1 MPKRSLRTRSKKRR
15 TLRLPGGHSV
25 THYKKEKITPQQ
37 CTRCGRKISGAS
49 HLIPSEI
56 RKLPA
61 SQRKIE
67 RPYGNL
73 LCPTCLQDLLKQS
86 VRSS

>member
-1 MPKRSLRTRSKKRR
+1 MPKPSLRTRSKKRSAFH
-15 TLRLPGGHSV
+15 LPGGRSG
-25 THYKKEKITPQQ
+25 THYKKEKIKPSH
-37 CTRCGRKISGAS
+37 CTRCGKILSGAPR
-49 HLIPSEI
+49 LTPSKI

-73 LCPTCLQDLLKQS
+73 LCPSCLRGLLKQS
-86 VRSS
+86 VRIR